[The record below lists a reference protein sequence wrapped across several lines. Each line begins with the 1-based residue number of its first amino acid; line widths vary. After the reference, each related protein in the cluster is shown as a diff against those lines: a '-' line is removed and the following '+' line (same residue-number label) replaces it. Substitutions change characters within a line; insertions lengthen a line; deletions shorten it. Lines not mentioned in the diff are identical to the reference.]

1 MTHIESPLSIVKYNQ
16 YSLSTLRQINFV
28 YKSKHIGIKN
38 PLRTNLTR
46 GNLNAVGRSQLKY
59 AACIT
64 LISGI
69 ATNSITAISCILSP
83 KFNIFKV
90 FRAFSRQSSP
100 TNRLMLVRWWFNC
113 SRFIKNT
120 GVKNKA
126 ESSREAFQDG
136 MAPALTPPDALLMG
150 YGITEYLETWELV
163 LNHTTWMIKRL
174 LEPWLGGES
183 LKHIQVKQISYRA
196 HNGLRV
202 GW

>member
-1 MTHIESPLSIVKYNQ
+1 MTPIESPLSIVKYN
-16 YSLSTLRQINFV
+16 RP
-28 YKSKHIGIKN
+28 GIKKGLN
-38 PLRTNLTR
+38 ISEQPF
-46 GNLNAVGRSQLKY
+46 NLNAVGGSQLKY

-69 ATNSITAISCILSP
+69 ATNSITAISRILSP

-90 FRAFSRQSSP
+90 FRAFSLQSSP

>member
-1 MTHIESPLSIVKYNQ
+1 MNPKRSVFRCGGCPLVVPVKPRESGSIPQQRMVCKWFDSIAAATSKRIPIESPLSIVKYNQ

-46 GNLNAVGRSQLKY
+46 GNLNAVGGSQLKY

-90 FRAFSRQSSP
+90 FRAFSRQSSA
-100 TNRLMLVRWWFNC
+100 TTLF
-113 SRFIKNT
+113 T
-120 GVKNKA
+120 T
-126 ESSREAFQDG
+126 AF
-136 MAPALTPPDALLMG
+136 
-150 YGITEYLETWELV
+150 
-163 LNHTTWMIKRL
+163 
-174 LEPWLGGES
+174 
-183 LKHIQVKQISYRA
+183 
-196 HNGLRV
+196 
-202 GW
+202 